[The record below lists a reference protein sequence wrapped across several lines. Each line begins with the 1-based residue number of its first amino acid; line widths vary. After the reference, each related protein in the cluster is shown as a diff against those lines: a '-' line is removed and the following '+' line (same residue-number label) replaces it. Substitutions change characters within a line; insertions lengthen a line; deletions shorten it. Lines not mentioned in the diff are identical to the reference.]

1 MSRNVIRIL
10 CVDDH
15 AFLAEGLRT
24 RIALERDME
33 FVGWIG
39 SADDLLAEARRARP
53 DVILLDIEMPGRD
66 PFEVLRDLVRE
77 QPQVR
82 AVMLSA
88 YVRDRYLD
96 AAIASGAWGYLSKS
110 DSPDSVLDAVR
121 KAAAGEFAFGPSVLE
136 RCRVEGVGPGRGSA
150 GRPKPSSKLDL
161 LTLREIQVL
170 RLIGKG
176 MSRVEIAKTLSRSP
190 KTIDNHRAAIMEK
203 LGIHDRVELARYA
216 IEEGLA
222 EV

>member
-1 MSRNVIRIL
+1 
-10 CVDDH
+10 
-15 AFLAEGLRT
+15 
-24 RIALERDME
+24 
-33 FVGWIG
+33 
-39 SADDLLAEARRARP
+39 
-53 DVILLDIEMPGRD
+53 
-66 PFEVLRDLVRE
+66 
-77 QPQVR
+77 
-82 AVMLSA
+82 MLSA

-110 DSPDSVLDAVR
+110 DSPDAVLDAVR
-121 KAAAGEFAFGPSVLE
+121 KAAAGEFAFGPTVLE
-136 RCRVEGVGPGRGSA
+136 RCKVEGAGAGRGGA
-150 GRPKPSSKLDL
+150 GGPKPSSRLDL
-161 LTLREIQVL
+161 LTPREIQVL

-176 MSRVEIAKTLSRSP
+176 MSRLEIAKTLSRSP